1 MASSFPICW
10 ILLGSS
16 RTTGSLQIANVR
28 GKILKRRLYEK
39 RLAAGNFQVPS
50 LSEIPT
56 PTIKPNQAESARLEF
71 ADWRFL
77 GAWDLGFG
85 YSTTAS
91 RLGFARS
98 PKIAVPTLTS
108 VAPSSTAIL

>member
-1 MASSFPICW
+1 MCAARFSKDDFRKNASLPEIS
-10 ILLGSS
+10 
-16 RTTGSLQIANVR
+16 
-28 GKILKRRLYEK
+28 KYEVSAK
-39 RLAAGNFQVPS
+39 FQP
-50 LSEIPT
+50 

-85 YSTTAS
+85 YSTTAP